1 MNLHSNLELPYYILI
16 TLKRTFLVIIYAQS
30 GNPIMNMYTKLV
42 LPTDEGNATTRLGGL
57 VGGPY
62 ESALARMLL
71 DCSTN
76 SHGLGLY
83 LA

>member
-1 MNLHSNLELPYYILI
+1 MILY
-16 TLKRTFLVIIYAQS
+16 TQS

-42 LPTDEGNATTRLGGL
+42 LPTDEGNATTKLGGL

-62 ESALARMLL
+62 KSALARMLL
-71 DCSTN
+71 ACSTN
-76 SHGLGLY
+76 SQGLGLS